1 MYKKWIVI
9 GLVVGLILL
18 FMIQFL
24 KPRQQHIKQQQTQLD
39 TQIVLSPLT
48 VQTTKNALN
57 DQSSKQKQEREDKE
71 MHTQLLQQREQVFQE
86 FQQINTQMSQG
97 QQPNQNQVLALL
109 EQQYRL
115 VEKGV
120 VQVDEAISSIQ
131 YLRQILPEMDRSLDE
146 QQAKLETTQRLN
158 KAD

>member
-1 MYKKWIVI
+1 MYKKWIAL
-9 GLVVGLILL
+9 GLTFSLFLGL
-18 FMIQFL
+18 MIQFL
-24 KPRQQHIKQQQTQLD
+24 KPKQEHVEQQQTQLD

-120 VQVDEAISSIQ
+120 VNVDEAISSIQ
-131 YLRQILPEMDRSLDE
+131 YLRQILPEMDRFLDG
-146 QQAKLETTQRLN
+146 QQAKLEQLKN
-158 KAD
+158 

>member
-24 KPRQQHIKQQQTQLD
+24 KPRQQHIKQEQTQLD
-39 TQIVLSPLT
+39 KQKVLNPLT
-48 VQTTKNALN
+48 VQTTNNALN
-57 DQSSKQKQEREDKE
+57 DQSSKQKQERQDKE
-71 MHTQLLQQREQVFQE
+71 MHTQLLQQREQVFQQ
-86 FQQINTQMSQG
+86 FQQINTQMGQG

-131 YLRQILPEMDRSLDE
+131 YLRQILPEMDRFLDG
-146 QQAKLETTQRLN
+146 QQAKLEQL
-158 KAD
+158 KD

>member
-1 MYKKWIVI
+1 MYKKWIVL
-9 GLVVGLILL
+9 GLMVSLILL
-18 FMIQFL
+18 LMIQFL
-24 KPRQQHIKQQQTQLD
+24 KPRQQHVEQEQTQLD
-39 TQIVLSPLT
+39 TQKVLSPLT
-48 VQTTKNALN
+48 VQTTNNALN
-57 DQSSKQKQEREDKE
+57 DQSSKQKQKQKQERQDME

-120 VQVDEAISSIQ
+120 VNVDEAISSIQ
-131 YLRQILPEMDRSLDE
+131 YLRQILPEMDRFLDG
-146 QQAKLETTQRLN
+146 QQAKLEQL
-158 KAD
+158 KD